1 MKLKDVYYALRDYS
15 AHILFGEFR
24 HAAKCLSDFRRCAA
38 TASIGELGTLTI
50 GGYDR
55 LRTLLTDARRDF
67 AEIGDLPSE
76 MAARRERHDAELRRL
91 MDATARDAE
100 TAGQAA
106 TKAGEI
112 EAALERLLNAVKLE
126 MDFINHSAAR
136 LSVARTAKRIDGEYQ
151 ADWNAWGYLSRYAEN
166 LPTGAELARRCLTL
180 RGICAEH
187 DTDAAH
193 DAAFHECL
201 SNWKANGTADFKFLI
216 PLLRKADGGK
226 GRGELAHD
234 VQGYQ
239 AALDA
244 AIRDAADAAKRGDW
258 DAFQD
263 AVNAYCRE
271 ATTDHA
277 LLALEVSDWER
288 ELNARLAS
296 AWEAADAAAKIG
308 TAATA
313 AADAPMVANP
323 APSASVGSTAAAT
336 GAAATATPSVTFEQ
350 EAQGVTKRVIVNGM
364 TDAARAQAQAV
375 QAFANWNAPQG
386 GAQVAP
392 QIATTRKRGYQ
403 GLGIPT
409 DDAAKEVIKAA
420 MIHKRDNPDMT
431 NPDVIQWLLI
441 KGSKNVKLRI
451 LQDRNHTAIDPNSE
465 LGKDLYS
472 YYGYDRKKQTGKT
485 PLKMGGM
492 VFDIGKSCKN
502 WGSYMSAVKRSKE
515 KNALV
520 QTGGSE
526 PKLTYSPLKSISNH
540 KRHKRT

>member
-76 MAARRERHDAELRRL
+76 VAARRERHDAELRRL

-193 DAAFHECL
+193 DAAFRECL
-201 SNWKANGTADFKFLI
+201 SNWKANGTTDFKFLI
-216 PLLRKADGGK
+216 PLLRKANGGK

-244 AIRDAADAAKRGDW
+244 AIRDAADAAERGDW

-271 ATTDHA
+271 ATADHT
-277 LLALEVSDWER
+277 LLALEVRDWER
-288 ELNARLAS
+288 ELNVRLAS
-296 AWEAADAAAKIG
+296 AWEVADAAASG
-308 TAATA
+308 MAATA
-313 AADAPMVANP
+313 AAD
-323 APSASVGSTAAAT
+323 
-336 GAAATATPSVTFEQ
+336 
-350 EAQGVTKRVIVNGM
+350 
-364 TDAARAQAQAV
+364 
-375 QAFANWNAPQG
+375 APQG

-409 DDAAKEVIKAA
+409 DDAVKEVIKAA
-420 MIHKRDNPDMT
+420 LDYKKRHDGLSNTQVML
-431 NPDVIQWLLI
+431 WLLNNGNKAI
-441 KGSKNVKLRI
+441 KLRI
-451 LQDRNHTAIDPNSE
+451 LQTGKTPIDPNSE
-465 LGKDLYS
+465 LGKDLGART
-472 YYGYDRKKQTGKT
+472 GYALDR
-485 PLKMGGM
+485 PLKNSKG
-492 VFDIGKSCKN
+492 VVVYDIKKICTK
-502 WGSYMSAVKRSKE
+502 WGSYLSAVKRSKE
-515 KNALV
+515 LGELV
-520 QTGGSE
+520 QTAESK
-526 PKLTYSPLKSISNH
+526 PKLTYKPQKRISNH
-540 KRHKRT
+540 KQP

>member
-1 MKLKDVYYALRDYS
+1 MKLKDVYYALLDYS
-15 AHILFGEFR
+15 THILFGEFR

-76 MAARRERHDAELRRL
+76 VAARRERHDAELRRL

-151 ADWNAWGYLSRYAEN
+151 ADWSAWGYLSRYADA
-166 LPTGAELARRCLTL
+166 LRTGAELARRCLTL
-180 RGICAEH
+180 RGVCAANGI
-187 DTDAAH
+187 DAAH
-193 DAAFHECL
+193 DAAFRECL
-201 SNWKANGTADFKFLI
+201 SNWKANGTADFKMLI
-216 PLLRKADGGK
+216 PSLRKANGGK

-263 AVNAYCRE
+263 AVNDYCRE

-277 LLALEVSDWER
+277 LLSLEVRDWER

-296 AWEAADAAAKIG
+296 AWEAADAAASG
-308 TAATA
+308 TATTA

-323 APSASVGSTAAAT
+323 APSKKQGKRRAFSQAETAKVCGVSVKTI
-336 GAAATATPSVTFEQ
+336 
-350 EAQGVTKRVIVNGM
+350 K
-364 TDAARAQAQAV
+364 
-375 QAFANWNAPQG
+375 NWE
-386 GAQVAP
+386 
-392 QIATTRKRGYQ
+392 K
-403 GLGIPT
+403 
-409 DDAAKEVIKAA
+409 
-420 MIHKRDNPDMT
+420 
-431 NPDVIQWLLI
+431 
-441 KGSKNVKLRI
+441 
-451 LQDRNHTAIDPNSE
+451 DPNKRPVVWDGKNAVE
-465 LGKDLYS
+465 LRYSPELRNDPTKVRVFGMWRNIEKETARDL
-472 YYGYDRKKQTGKT
+472 R
-485 PLKMGGM
+485 
-492 VFDIGKSCKN
+492 
-502 WGSYMSAVKRSKE
+502 E
-515 KNALV
+515 KN
-520 QTGGSE
+520 
-526 PKLTYSPLKSISNH
+526 I
-540 KRHKRT
+540 R